1 MPNYTVE
8 FPLCYKLDNLGFKGD
23 YVCKSLIETKFLLLR
38 ISLFTYQVGPVKAVL
53 LKDVIKNKYQKY
65 VKLILS
71 LFQLTSYMCCN
82 GNVFVN
88 YFLKQWT
95 VLYS

>member
-23 YVCKSLIETKFLLLR
+23 YVWQIIDWDQVSLR

-53 LKDVIKNKYQKY
+53 LKDVIKVPKICQTNSIAVSINFLY
-65 VKLILS
+65 VL
-71 LFQLTSYMCCN
+71 
-82 GNVFVN
+82 
-88 YFLKQWT
+88 
-95 VLYS
+95 

>member
-23 YVCKSLIETKFLLLR
+23 YVWQIIDWDQVSLR

-53 LKDVIKNKYQKY
+53 LKDVIKNKYQKH
-65 VKLILS
+65 VNIILS

-88 YFLKQWT
+88 YFFKQWT
-95 VLYS
+95 VLSS